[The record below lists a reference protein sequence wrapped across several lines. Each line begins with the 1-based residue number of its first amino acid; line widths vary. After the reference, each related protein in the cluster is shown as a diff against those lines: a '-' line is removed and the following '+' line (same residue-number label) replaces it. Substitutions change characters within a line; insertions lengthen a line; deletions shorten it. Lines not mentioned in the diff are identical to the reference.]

1 MEVGSALNQ
10 TDHQEEQSMNSIG
23 KTIQCLRKAKGV
35 TQEKMEQQ
43 IGVSF
48 QAISKWENESTMPD
62 IMMLPALADYFG
74 VSIDELFQYKWNAL
88 TSKERLISFM
98 LKNDI
103 LCVQNEEPGRP
114 FEYFIN
120 TERFTTNMQIS
131 AIGEAFAETLM
142 DSHVEYNAVAGIAY
156 HGIGFAAATA
166 FALQNRYGVTR
177 HFFYDRLKPDSR
189 GRWICGY
196 TPVDGDRVVVVNDV
210 LNNGRDADEH
220 IERMLK
226 DADIKIAA
234 ILVLAERAADSRGRR
249 RLEEKYHTKV
259 YGMITDEDVRSVLKR
274 GIVKL

>member
-1 MEVGSALNQ
+1 
-10 TDHQEEQSMNSIG
+10 MNSIG

-35 TQEKMEQQ
+35 TQEKMAQQ

-131 AIGEAFAETLM
+131 ATQLSTFINVASTESAASACTCKLTASALIPRCSINKVSTFPAICTGESPSGTCTE
-142 DSHVEYNAVAGIAY
+142 I
-156 HGIGFAAATA
+156 
-166 FALQNRYGVTR
+166 
-177 HFFYDRLKPDSR
+177 
-189 GRWICGY
+189 
-196 TPVDGDRVVVVNDV
+196 
-210 LNNGRDADEH
+210 
-220 IERMLK
+220 
-226 DADIKIAA
+226 
-234 ILVLAERAADSRGRR
+234 
-249 RLEEKYHTKV
+249 
-259 YGMITDEDVRSVLKR
+259 
-274 GIVKL
+274 